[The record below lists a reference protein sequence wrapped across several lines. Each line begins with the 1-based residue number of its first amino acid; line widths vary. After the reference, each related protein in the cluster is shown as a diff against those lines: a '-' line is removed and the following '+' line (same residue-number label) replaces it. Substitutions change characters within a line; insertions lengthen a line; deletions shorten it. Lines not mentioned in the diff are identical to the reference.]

1 MLKSLHIENIAVIES
16 TDIDFTYGFN
26 VLTGET
32 GAGKSIIIDA
42 INAVLGERTSKELIR
57 TGCDSALVSAVFC
70 DISDYSKAVL
80 RENGYEEDAEGNLII
95 TRRLT
100 QSGGSIRIN
109 GMPATAG
116 ILKEI
121 GRNLIN
127 IHGQHDNQSLL
138 NPDNHYIYIDR
149 LADNSK
155 LLDSYYD
162 EFHHLNAVRKEL
174 AGFETDEAQKARE
187 IELLNYQIKEIT
199 DADLKP
205 GEAEELKAKL
215 RLAQN
220 AQKTADALKTAYSY
234 LNGDEENDGA
244 FSGIRNAQKEL
255 SGCEGDE
262 YRLLEQ
268 KMGEALL
275 NLDDVAA
282 SLRRMFNGDE
292 ASLIDVGSLSDRL
305 DTIYKVSMKYGGS
318 EQSAVEFLD
327 NASKRLREIE
337 LSDEKIIELSAELD
351 ASTERLVA
359 LGDKLTDSRK
369 SAASS
374 FKNDVIGILRFL
386 NMPDAEFDVSITKG
400 KYTRRGCDN
409 IEFLIG
415 TNAGE
420 AVKPLSKIAS
430 GGELSRVMLAIK
442 SVLADND
449 DVDTLIFDEIDS
461 GISGRAAEKVGHQLK
476 ALSSSRQTVCVTHL
490 AQIAAFASNH
500 LLIEKSVV
508 SDRTFTAV
516 KSLSGDERIKEIARI
531 MAGSNLSD
539 NIYKSAKE
547 LLERTF

>member
-1 MLKSLHIENIAVIES
+1 M
-16 TDIDFTYGFN
+16 
-26 VLTGET
+26 
-32 GAGKSIIIDA
+32 
-42 INAVLGERTSKELIR
+42 
-57 TGCDSALVSAVFC
+57 
-70 DISDYSKAVL
+70 
-80 RENGYEEDAEGNLII
+80 
-95 TRRLT
+95 
-100 QSGGSIRIN
+100 
-109 GMPATAG
+109 
-116 ILKEI
+116 
-121 GRNLIN
+121 
-127 IHGQHDNQSLL
+127 
-138 NPDNHYIYIDR
+138 
-149 LADNSK
+149 
-155 LLDSYYD
+155 
-162 EFHHLNAVRKEL
+162 
-174 AGFETDEAQKARE
+174 
-187 IELLNYQIKEIT
+187 
-199 DADLKP
+199 
-205 GEAEELKAKL
+205 
-215 RLAQN
+215 
-220 AQKTADALKTAYSY
+220 
-234 LNGDEENDGA
+234 
-244 FSGIRNAQKEL
+244 
-255 SGCEGDE
+255 
-262 YRLLEQ
+262 
-268 KMGEALL
+268 
-275 NLDDVAA
+275 
-282 SLRRMFNGDE
+282 
-292 ASLIDVGSLSDRL
+292 IDVGSLSDRL